1 MLTLCAG
8 YLDVVLPVQ
17 DRVPPLGE
25 GGAGGWGVREA
36 AQNVSDVPVGQKDRS
51 TSPPQ
56 VIRVTRVKSFQKA
69 PKAEICNT
77 STHDVMILQIKQT
90 VSANKEKPQSRS
102 TNISCYVRLAQQ
114 TAWIRVD
121 LH

>member
-51 TSPPQ
+51 TVTPPGNTCNPGK
-56 VIRVTRVKSFQKA
+56 IFSKSAK
-69 PKAEICNT
+69 
-77 STHDVMILQIKQT
+77 S
-90 VSANKEKPQSRS
+90 
-102 TNISCYVRLAQQ
+102 
-114 TAWIRVD
+114 
-121 LH
+121 